1 MCGIAVLYGKKPIE
15 NSDYFLRKRGPDSFS
30 FLEKSGFYMSH
41 YLLHLTGLLTKQ
53 PIVDGEIYCVFN
65 GEIYN
70 YKNFGDFN
78 SDSFAIIESYRKY
91 GKSFVQKLDGE
102 FALFLIDF
110 KERIFF
116 ISTDV
121 FGTKPLYISF
131 ENGLGLASYESYLK
145 NNGYLDVKRV
155 EPNTTMIFD
164 FNFNLVEKKSVYDFN
179 LEQFKTTFEDWD
191 NSFISSVEKRFK
203 NVSSEIILPLS
214 SGVDSGALACVFN
227 ILNIDYVSYS
237 YTRNEDYDVLQKR
250 LSINKNSS
258 KIVHNNPFDKQTTKS
273 KLIENCEVFFYG
285 YDYTDKNHF
294 GFDDPGALGL
304 YNLIETIKLTNPSI
318 RILASGQGADEI
330 MSNIQTYKFRN
341 PNPTH
346 FPSNLSD
353 VFPWDNFYKGAQSS
367 YLTKEEFITG
377 SFGVE
382 SRYVYLDKKLVQE
395 FLNLIPELKNSFYKS
410 PIVNFLRKH
419 DYPINYT
426 KCGFNP
432 S

>member
-1 MCGIAVLYGKKPIE
+1 MCGIAVLYKKKPIE
-15 NSDYFLRKRGPDSFS
+15 NSDYFLKKRGPDSFS
-30 FLEKSGFYMSH
+30 FLDKSDFYMCH

-53 PIVDGEIYCVFN
+53 PIVDGEICCVFN

-70 YKNFGDFN
+70 YKNLGEFD
-78 SDSFAIIESYRKY
+78 SDSFAIIESYKKY

-121 FGTKPLYISF
+121 FGTKPLYVSF
-131 ENGLGLASYESYLK
+131 ENGFGVASYESYLK
-145 NNGYLDVKRV
+145 NNGYSDVKRV
-155 EPNTTMIFD
+155 EPNTTMMFD
-164 FNFNLVEKKSVYDFN
+164 FNFNLIEKKSVYDFN
-179 LEQFKTTFEDWD
+179 LEQFKTTFDDWD
-191 NSFISSVEKRFK
+191 NSFIYSVEKRFR
-203 NVSSEIILPLS
+203 NISSEIILPLS
-214 SGVDSGALACVFN
+214 SGIDSGALACAFN
-227 ILNIDYVSYS
+227 ILGIDYISYS

-250 LSINKNSS
+250 LSINKNNS
-258 KIVHNNPFDKQTTKS
+258 KIVHNNQLNKQSIKS
-273 KLIENCEVFFYG
+273 KLLENCEVFFYG
-285 YDYTDKNHF
+285 HNYTDKNYF

-304 YNLIETIKLTNPSI
+304 YHLIETIKLNNPSI

-346 FPSNLSD
+346 FPNNLNE

-367 YLTKEEFITG
+367 YLTKEEFVTG

-382 SRYVYLDKKLVQE
+382 SRYVYLDKKLVQD
-395 FLNLIPELKNSFYKS
+395 FLNLVPELKNSFYKS
-410 PIVNFLRKH
+410 PLVNFLRKQN
-419 DYPINYT
+419 YPINYN